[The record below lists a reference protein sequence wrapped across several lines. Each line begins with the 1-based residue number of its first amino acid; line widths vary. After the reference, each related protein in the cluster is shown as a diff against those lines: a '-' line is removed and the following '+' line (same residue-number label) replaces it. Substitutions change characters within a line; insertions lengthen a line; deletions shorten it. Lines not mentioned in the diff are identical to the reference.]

1 MTARLR
7 LGSFE
12 TAAKLVASFSL
23 LKANLEQLTGTF
35 DSALLQAGERAYL
48 RYFLIYHNEHIY

>member
-12 TAAKLVASFSL
+12 TAAKQAASFSL

-35 DSALLQAGERAYL
+35 DSALLQAGEKAYP
-48 RYFLIYHNEHIY
+48 RFFLIYHNEHIF